1 MGGLPPRAFRQGP
14 RPHSP
19 LGRLSVLLIIY
30 ISASLHWGRK
40 LRDDHLTEEYF
51 PVTLFFHTT
60 WLSSQEQKGF
70 PRQACGAFRPRVP
83 SRGLGFRPTGLVF
96 CPFPPHSPNSWTR
109 RPGTK
114 PEGIHRFLR

>member
-1 MGGLPPRAFRQGP
+1 MASLPAGQTVR
-14 RPHSP
+14 
-19 LGRLSVLLIIY
+19 VLIIY

-40 LRDDHLTEEYF
+40 LREGHLTEEYF

-60 WLSSQEQKGF
+60 GLSSQEQKGF
-70 PRQACGAFRPRVP
+70 PRQARGALRPRVP
-83 SRGLGFRPTGLVF
+83 SRGLGFCPIGLVF

-114 PEGIHRFLR
+114 PEGEHRFLW